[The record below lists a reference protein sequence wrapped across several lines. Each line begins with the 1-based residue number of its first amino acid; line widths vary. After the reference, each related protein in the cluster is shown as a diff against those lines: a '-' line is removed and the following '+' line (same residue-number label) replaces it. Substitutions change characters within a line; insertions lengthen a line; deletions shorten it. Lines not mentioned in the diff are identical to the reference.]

1 MGVDDIKLQTKYA
14 LENLKN
20 VTEAAGAHFSNVVKV
35 NIFVTDLAIYKDFN
49 EVYGEYFEGNKP
61 ARSCVQVVALPVPN
75 AKVEI
80 EAVVLT

>member
-1 MGVDDIKLQTKYA
+1 MGVDDIKLQTKYV

-20 VTEAAGAHFSNVVKV
+20 VTEAAGASFSNVVKV
-35 NIFVTDLAIYKDFN
+35 NIFVTDLTIYGDLN
-49 EVYGEYFEGNKP
+49 EVYEKYFQENKP

-80 EAVVLT
+80 EAVVLA

>member
-1 MGVDDIKLQTKYA
+1 MGVDDIKLQTKYV

-20 VTEAAGAHFSNVVKV
+20 VTEAAGALFSNVVKV
-35 NIFVTDLAIYKDFN
+35 NIFVTDLTIYGDLN
-49 EVYGEYFEGNKP
+49 EVYEKYFQENKP

-80 EAVVLT
+80 EAVVLA